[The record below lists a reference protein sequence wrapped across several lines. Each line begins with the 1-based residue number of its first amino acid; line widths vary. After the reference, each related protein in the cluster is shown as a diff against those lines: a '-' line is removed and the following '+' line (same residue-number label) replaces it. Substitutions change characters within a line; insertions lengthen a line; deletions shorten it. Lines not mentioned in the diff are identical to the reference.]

1 MSLLRLQ
8 YHLETLKSSAQ
19 SIGSLLLK
27 AASPRSPTFT
37 TPKLGG
43 ISRATTAPANLRTGA
58 MGEGNS
64 VPLESPDTLEKAA
77 ELAHEL
83 AHNLANE
90 ARNLDQEQSCASAKQ
105 LALMALSKA
114 EGRNAPPEELEELE
128 MQAMEAAKALE
139 AAHEKSKADA
149 ARYTRVKAVEDLYE
163 SARIARMLESQKAA
177 AEARSVRGD
186 AELIAQNGE
195 AGSAVMEKL
204 AALLSDL
211 HELQMS
217 GDEVSLADQKNREK
231 EYEEKAVKLSE
242 MLWGGATAVAKQH
255 RLHLQISAS
264 CQHELA
270 ANLHDQ
276 GGKEDEAKEAEKL
289 AVQLDSE
296 AFW

>member
-37 TPKLGG
+37 TPKLGR

-64 VPLESPDTLEKAA
+64 LSLESPDTLEKAA

-90 ARNLDQEQSCASAKQ
+90 ARNLDLEVRNLDLKQ
-105 LALMALSKA
+105 LAQMALIKA

-186 AELIAQNGE
+186 AELIAQKL
-195 AGSAVMEKL
+195 EKL
-204 AALLSDL
+204 ADLLSDL

-270 ANLHDQ
+270 ANLHAQ
-276 GGKEDEAKEAEKL
+276 GGKDDEAKEAEKL
-289 AVQLDSE
+289 AVKLDSE

>member
-43 ISRATTAPANLRTGA
+43 ISRAITAPANLRTGA

-186 AELIAQNGE
+186 AELIAQKL
-195 AGSAVMEKL
+195 EKL
-204 AALLSDL
+204 ADLLSDL

-270 ANLHDQ
+270 ANLHAQ
-276 GGKEDEAKEAEKL
+276 GGKDDEAKEAEKL
-289 AVQLDSE
+289 AVKLDSE